1 MRNEWT
7 WYSDCEIRKKICEE
21 QELSSEEC
29 AEKFEEC
36 KKMSIDEA
44 TPEEW
49 DKVNKSKTFTGKLFH
64 PSDKHNPVTQPDHYN
79 KGAIEAI
86 EAIKASMHPQEYKG
100 YLKGN
105 CLKYLWRYE
114 YKNGIEDLKK
124 AQVYLGWLIK
134 EIT

>member
-1 MRNEWT
+1 
-7 WYSDCEIRKKICEE
+7 
-21 QELSSEEC
+21 
-29 AEKFEEC
+29 
-36 KKMSIDEA
+36 MSIDEA

-86 EAIKASMHPQEYKG
+86 EAIKASMNDEQYKG

-105 CLKYLWRYE
+105 VQKYVWRYE
-114 YKNGIEDLKK
+114 NHPNGKVQSLEK
-124 AQVYLGWLIK
+124 AQVYLKWLLQLELI
-134 EIT
+134 EADR

>member
-1 MRNEWT
+1 
-7 WYSDCEIRKKICEE
+7 
-21 QELSSEEC
+21 
-29 AEKFEEC
+29 
-36 KKMSIDEA
+36 MSIDDA

-49 DKVNKSKTFTGKLFH
+49 NNVYKNRTAYGKLYHPADNKHDIVNK
-64 PSDKHNPVTQPDHYN
+64 PDHYN
-79 KGAIEAI
+79 KGEIEAI
-86 EAIKASMHPQEYKG
+86 QAIRASMHPQEFKG

-134 EIT
+134 ELDND

>member
-7 WYSDCEIRKKICEE
+7 YYTKCEIRRQLCEE
-21 QELSSEEC
+21 SGVPPEDC
-29 AEKFEEC
+29 RKKFKEC
-36 KKMSIDEA
+36 KEMSIDEA
-44 TPEEW
+44 KPHEW
-49 DKVNKSKTFTGKLFH
+49 DRVAKKMH
-64 PSDKHNPVTQPDHYN
+64 DPVAQPDHYN

-114 YKNGIEDLKK
+114 YKNGKEDLKK
-124 AQVYLGWLIK
+124 AQVYLNWLV
-134 EIT
+134 EELS

>member
-7 WYSDCEIRKKICEE
+7 WYSDCEIRRQVCEE
-21 QELSSEEC
+21 QGHHPEEC

-36 KKMSIDEA
+36 RKMSIDEA
-44 TPEEW
+44 TPKEW
-49 DKVNKSKTFTGKLFH
+49 DKASKTAVGKLFH
-64 PSDKHNPVTQPDHYN
+64 PQDQPNPVTQPDHYN

-114 YKNGIEDLKK
+114 YKNGVEDLKK
-124 AQVYLGWLIK
+124 AQVYLNWLIK
-134 EIT
+134 EVAL

>member
-1 MRNEWT
+1 MQNEWNMT
-7 WYSDCEIRKKICEE
+7 EDDCAKFEKDCEKLRKKCEE
-21 QELSSEEC
+21 
-29 AEKFEEC
+29 
-36 KKMSIDEA
+36 KKSLNDA

-49 DKVNKSKTFTGKLFH
+49 NKASKTVYGKLHH
-64 PSDKHNPVTQPDHYN
+64 PQDTHDPVAQPDHYN

-124 AQVYLGWLIK
+124 AQVYLGWLVK
-134 EIT
+134 EVDS

>member
-7 WYSDCEIRKKICEE
+7 TYFDKNGEV
-21 QELSSEEC
+21 
-29 AEKFEEC
+29 
-36 KKMSIDEA
+36 MTYGSIDDV
-44 TPEEW
+44 PREEW
-49 DKVNKSKTFTGKLFH
+49 DRVNKSKTFTGKLFH
-64 PSDKHNPVTQPDHYN
+64 PSDNHNPVTQPDHYN

-114 YKNGIEDLKK
+114 YKNGVEDLRK
-124 AQVYLGWLIK
+124 AKVYLEWLIK
-134 EIT
+134 EVAK